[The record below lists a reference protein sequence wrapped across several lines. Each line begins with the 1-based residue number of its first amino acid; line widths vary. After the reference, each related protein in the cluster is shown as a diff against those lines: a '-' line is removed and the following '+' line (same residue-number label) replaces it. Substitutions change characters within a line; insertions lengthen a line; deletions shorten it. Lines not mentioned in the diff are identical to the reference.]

1 MKQGRKT
8 KQAAAKK
15 NESRAGYFV
24 KRLFAFGFDW
34 YLSGILANIAIS
46 LCYGFFNQ
54 GKIEVQ
60 YGFENMTTPQSLI
73 TIGILALIFLFYYV
87 YVPAKIWKGQTL
99 MLHVMQLKVVDLNDQ
114 EVGLKTLLF
123 RFVVGCLLLEGTFY
137 FFTSAFKTMLLTKF
151 LPLDTG
157 TMDLLLSGPIVVISV
172 ISLLMS
178 LRDKTHSQTLHD
190 KISKTYVKDI
200 HEVGNGAL

>member
-8 KQAAAKK
+8 KQAAAKAK
-15 NESRAGYFV
+15 QSRAGYFV

-54 GKIEVQ
+54 GQIEVQ
-60 YGFENMTTPQSLI
+60 YGFENMTTPQALI
-73 TIGILALIFLFYYV
+73 TLGILTLIFLFYYV

-99 MLHVMQLKVVDLNDQ
+99 MLHVMQLKVVDLDDQ
-114 EVGLKTLLF
+114 EVAPKTLLF

-137 FFTSAFKTMLLTKF
+137 FLTSAFKTMLLTKF
-151 LPLDTG
+151 LPLDNG

-172 ISLLMS
+172 ISLLMA
-178 LRDKTHSQTLHD
+178 LRDKKHSQTLHD

-200 HEVGNGAL
+200 HVVGNGAL